1 MSRVVVVSGGGTGIG
16 RAVAASC
23 VKDGDAVVI
32 IGRRPE
38 VLASTAAEIDAHA
51 IVADVGE
58 VAEAERAATE
68 VAKRFGHVDV
78 LVNNAGGN
86 ALLALTDPAPATS
99 PVARASAAWLANL
112 RSNVLTA
119 VHLTEAL
126 RDVLADNA
134 RVVLLSSIAAFRG
147 SGSGSYGG
155 SKAALHPYAI
165 DLAAA
170 LGPRGITVNV
180 VAPGYTTDTEFF
192 GATMTDQ
199 RHDLLVGQAL
209 NKRAGHTD
217 DVAATIRWLTSPDA
231 GHVTAQIIQVNG
243 GALPGVDEAA
253 GQGPWP
259 GPRGGGS
266 GFVTG
271 PWWRVGVRDRP
282 LVAAGQGPTTTTAR
296 TATTAPARRPTHRAA
311 AGQGPTTTTA
321 RTATT
326 APARRPTLGAAAGP
340 GSTTAPGCGRLELPE
355 CRRSR
360 C

>member
-16 RAVAASC
+16 RAVAVSC
-23 VKDGDAVVI
+23 AKDGDTVVVV
-32 IGRRPE
+32 GRRAD
-38 VLASTAAEIDAHA
+38 VLAATAAEIGAHA

-58 VAEAERAATE
+58 VADADRVAGE
-68 VAKRFGHVDV
+68 VGERFGQIDV

-86 ALLALTDPAPATS
+86 AVLALPEPGPEVG
-99 PVARASAAWLANL
+99 PVARASAAWSANL

-126 RDVLADNA
+126 RDLLADDA
-134 RVVLLSSIAAFRG
+134 RVVLLSSIAASRG

-192 GATMTDQ
+192 ADTMTAQ
-199 RHDLLVGQAL
+199 RHDSLVGQAL

-243 GALPGVDEAA
+243 GALPG
-253 GQGPWP
+253 
-259 GPRGGGS
+259 R
-266 GFVTG
+266 
-271 PWWRVGVRDRP
+271 
-282 LVAAGQGPTTTTAR
+282 
-296 TATTAPARRPTHRAA
+296 
-311 AGQGPTTTTA
+311 
-321 RTATT
+321 
-326 APARRPTLGAAAGP
+326 
-340 GSTTAPGCGRLELPE
+340 
-355 CRRSR
+355 
-360 C
+360 